1 MTEGTRTTV
10 RGRSVDHPLE
20 TANPA
25 LLTVR
30 SKPKMFPTPH
40 RSLQSESPRFR
51 SARPTAPP
59 GWGMGG
65 VAIMNAQAVTNHL

>member
-20 TANPA
+20 TQSSA

-30 SKPKMFPTPH
+30 SKPKISHLRPPFARIGEPTPD
-40 RSLQSESPRFR
+40 RSLQPRADGGQES
-51 SARPTAPP
+51 
-59 GWGMGG
+59 
-65 VAIMNAQAVTNHL
+65 